1 MNRLPLNKI
10 IRIPPTFIAL
20 ILFLIFSASI
30 AVATSH
36 PEEERMTP
44 SNQMNRQ
51 AAAEDGKPT
60 EFQLN
65 DGVQNMMLSA
75 VAGIFIVI
83 PVGIWIISHQI
94 KRNRKRQEES

>member
-10 IRIPPTFIAL
+10 IRISPAVIVV

-30 AVATSH
+30 AMATSH

-44 SNQMNRQ
+44 SNQMTRQ

-60 EFQLN
+60 EIQLN
-65 DGVQNMMLSA
+65 DGEQNLMLTA

-83 PVGIWIISHQI
+83 PVGIWIISHQR